1 MTKAKHAR
9 NTYNY
14 SLASEKNMKRF
25 FEASSF
31 AGYGLIISGIGLLIT
46 SHGADPSG
54 YAMIVSGIA
63 AVVRGESTP
72 APK

>member
-1 MTKAKHAR
+1 
-9 NTYNY
+9 
-14 SLASEKNMKRF
+14 MKRF

-46 SHGADPSG
+46 SHGADAGG

-63 AVVRGESTP
+63 AVLRGESTP
-72 APK
+72 PITK